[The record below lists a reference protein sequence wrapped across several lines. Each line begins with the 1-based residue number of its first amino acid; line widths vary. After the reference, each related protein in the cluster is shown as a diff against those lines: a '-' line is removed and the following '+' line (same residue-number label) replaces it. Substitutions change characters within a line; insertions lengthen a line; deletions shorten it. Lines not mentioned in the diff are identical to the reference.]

1 MTHVAQG
8 PRLAESALIVRVAE
22 AEPHVAHLRAM
33 HDPVASL
40 GVPAHITV
48 LYPFVAPAAITDDV
62 CEGVR
67 RAIADIPA
75 FRFHLTE
82 VRKFPG
88 VLYLAPEPA
97 APFATM
103 TSALANAFPAH
114 PPYGGRFASI
124 VPHLT
129 VAHFEPPALQALA
142 AELRSLLAQIGPI
155 PCHCREIELIE
166 NSTGRWRLM
175 ATFPLAGP

>member
-8 PRLAESALIVRVAE
+8 PRVAESALIVRVVE
-22 AEPHVAHLRAM
+22 VEPHVAPLRAM
-33 HDPVASL
+33 HDPVARL

-48 LYPFVAPAAITDDV
+48 LYPFVAPAAITSAV

-67 RAIADIPA
+67 NAIAGIRS

-82 VRKFPG
+82 ARQFPG

-103 TSALANAFPAH
+103 TAAMARAFPAH

-129 VAHFEPPALQALA
+129 VAHFEPPALPALE
-142 AELRSLLAQIGPI
+142 AELRNLLAELGPI

-166 NSTGRWRLM
+166 NTTGHWRLRQ
-175 ATFPLAGP
+175 TFALASS